1 MKKLLYF
8 ILVICLGLSTVQ
20 ALPIPTQEKE
30 AEPFNLDERNT
41 VREKVNA
48 QKAKDV
54 TGSDEVKQDGADDT
68 IYPLDTKT
76 KDSGT
81 FDENTPKFKY
91 EPVKEGEQPQ
101 EIPKLEDGLNPVNYD
116 GDAVDELPIESDTP
130 TKVIDNTNKRFKGH
144 KELIRKEP
152 KKDPLDI
159 LPSEVNRE
167 MPDNGM
173 STPEQKTYSQDD
185 YEQAYR
191 DMQVPTFTFV
201 HGIDPDQYYD
211 MKDATWS
218 PYPLFRLNSPLYFK
232 TLVIPP
238 GYYLLT
244 PRQYKNKWYILFKE
258 AGKVK
263 YTIPVFNQC
272 YAEAGYYHTHLKELD
287 LSRSAR
293 WHIKF
298 LNSWGKYIRKSKR
311 RPAIQTNLELTD
323 LDNNFL
329 LIDIYYGHYKYQT
342 IFRTEKF

>member
-1 MKKLLYF
+1 MKKLLY
-8 ILVICLGLSTVQ
+8 LVLIICLGLSAVQ
-20 ALPIPTQEKE
+20 ALPIPAQEKE

-54 TGSDEVKQDGADDT
+54 TGSDEVKQGGADDT
-68 IYPLDTKT
+68 IYPLDKT
-76 KDSGT
+76 NDSGK

-91 EPVKEGEQPQ
+91 EPVKEGEEPND
-101 EIPKLEDGLNPVNYD
+101 IPNLEDGLNSVNFED
-116 GDAVDELPIESDTP
+116 GTEEPTP
-130 TKVIDNTNKRFKGH
+130 TKVINNTNKRFKGH
-144 KELIRKEP
+144 KELKR
-152 KKDPLDI
+152 KDPLEI
-159 LPSEVNRE
+159 LPPDVNRE

-232 TLVIPP
+232 TVTIPP

-258 AGKVK
+258 AGTVR

>member
-8 ILVICLGLSTVQ
+8 ILIICLGLSTVQ

-30 AEPFNLDERNT
+30 PEPFNLNERNLE
-41 VREKVNA
+41 REKINA
-48 QKAKDV
+48 EKAKDV
-54 TGSDEVKQDGADDT
+54 TGSEEARQGGADDT
-68 IYPLDTKT
+68 IYPLDTP

-81 FDENTPKFKY
+81 FDEDTPKFKY
-91 EPVKEGEQPQ
+91 EPVKEGE
-101 EIPKLEDGLNPVNYD
+101 EVKETPKLEDGLNPVNYD
-116 GDAVDELPIESDTP
+116 GEVDDLPVESDAP
-130 TKVIDNTNKRFKGH
+130 SRVINNTNTRFKGH
-144 KELIRKEP
+144 KQLIRKE

-159 LPSEVNRE
+159 LDPSVNRE

-173 STPEQKTYSQDD
+173 SSPEQKTYSQGD

-232 TLVIPP
+232 TLVIQP

-258 AGKVK
+258 AGVVK
-263 YTIPVFNQC
+263 YTIPVFDQS
-272 YAEAGYYHTHLKELD
+272 YAEAGYYYTHLKEMD

-311 RPAIQTNLELTD
+311 LPAIQTNLELTD

-329 LIDIYYGHYKYQT
+329 LIEIYYGHYKYST